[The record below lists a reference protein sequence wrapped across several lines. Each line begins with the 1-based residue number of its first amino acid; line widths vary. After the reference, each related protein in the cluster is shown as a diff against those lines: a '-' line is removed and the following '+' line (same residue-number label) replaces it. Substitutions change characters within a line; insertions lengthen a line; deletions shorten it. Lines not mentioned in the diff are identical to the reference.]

1 MGKSAGNI
9 SDFVTIL
16 RSRKLAQDIIKKL
29 NLEKNDDFNDEKA
42 DLNYTVENFQKKVK
56 VFSPTNKD
64 SSIRVK
70 VRSKDKELG
79 VKIAN
84 LHFTELKKYLE
95 LNNYLLST
103 KNRKFIEKQLKTT
116 NYELKES
123 ENLLMNFKKENK
135 TISLPEEVNQY
146 IKYLSEIDA
155 QELKSKIE
163 LNDITE
169 RIKVSKEGTSQFNEQ
184 MNNFIKDLKIS
195 QAGIKTKT
203 SVLEEAKNKYTNL
216 LNSLPTKALLLARL
230 EREVKIKNTLY
241 LILTQQ
247 YEIAKIE
254 EQKELEP
261 FKILDS
267 GYTNYRPVFPKKIT
281 IIGIVF
287 FVSLLI
293 GILFSFFLE
302 YLKNQKA
309 SYIKIIN

>member
-1 MGKSAGNI
+1 
-9 SDFVTIL
+9 
-16 RSRKLAQDIIKKL
+16 
-29 NLEKNDDFNDEKA
+29 
-42 DLNYTVENFQKKVK
+42 
-56 VFSPTNKD
+56 
-64 SSIRVK
+64 
-70 VRSKDKELG
+70 
-79 VKIAN
+79 
-84 LHFTELKKYLE
+84 
-95 LNNYLLST
+95 
-103 KNRKFIEKQLKTT
+103 
-116 NYELKES
+116 
-123 ENLLMNFKKENK
+123 MNFKKENK
-135 TISLPEEVNQY
+135 TVSLPEEVNQY
-146 IKYLSEIDA
+146 LKYLSEIDA

-163 LNDITE
+163 LTDINE
-169 RIKVSKEGTSQFNEQ
+169 RIKASKEGTSEFNEQ

-267 GYTNYRPVFPKKIT
+267 GYTNYKPVFPQKIT
-281 IIGIVF
+281 ITAIVF
-287 FVSLLI
+287 LVSLLL

-309 SYIKIIN
+309 SYIKRINEKSV